1 MYTFDSRVRYNEI
14 NHSRGIMDASQI
26 INYFQDCSTFQS
38 EDLNLGMSYL
48 KQKNRVWLLASW
60 QLHILKPI
68 KFGEEITIATWPYAF
83 KDFYGY
89 RNFIMKDKH
98 GQVLSVADSIWIYID
113 TLKQC
118 PTRVPDDNAGYKL
131 EPPYEM
137 EHLDRKIPI
146 PDDLTSYPPFQ
157 VKKSNIDSYN
167 HVNNGQY
174 IKMAEEFLPD
184 DFIYT
189 KMRVEYKKQALLD
202 DIILPRVNTEDN
214 KYCIVLD
221 SVEGKP
227 FSIVEFA

>member
-1 MYTFDSRVRYNEI
+1 
-14 NHSRGIMDASQI
+14 MDASQI

>member
-1 MYTFDSRVRYNEI
+1 M
-14 NHSRGIMDASQI
+14 
-26 INYFQDCSTFQS
+26 
-38 EDLNLGMSYL
+38 
-48 KQKNRVWLLASW
+48 
-60 QLHILKPI
+60 
-68 KFGEEITIATWPYAF
+68 
-83 KDFYGY
+83 
-89 RNFIMKDKH
+89 
-98 GQVLSVADSIWIYID
+98 
-113 TLKQC
+113 

-221 SVEGKP
+221 SVEGNP
-227 FSIVEFA
+227 FNCRIRIERNNMIELGKYQTLEVIKNRLWILSI